1 MSGGGGPGVRAPAL
15 VAAATCLLLG
25 STAAAQ
31 RQPGWEVRLSER
43 VEVTTGQP
51 GTLALALA
59 VDRGLTVSRDA
70 AVIVDL
76 AAPPDVVIK
85 RRRLGRGDAAD
96 PGADAPRFAI
106 PVRTDI
112 PGEHVI
118 AVRVRFWLCGA
129 RVCRPVDVR
138 RRAVVVAVAPPPA
151 PLDAPPDAGVPPVD
165 APPPPRR

>member
-1 MSGGGGPGVRAPAL
+1 MSGGGAARLRATAL
-15 VAAATCLLLG
+15 VAAVTAVLLA
-25 STAAAQ
+25 SPAAAE
-31 RQPGWEVRLSER
+31 RQPGWEVRLPER

-76 AAPPDVVIK
+76 VAPVDVVIK

-106 PVRTDI
+106 PVRTDV
-112 PGEHVI
+112 PGAHVVD
-118 AVRVRFWLCGA
+118 VRVRFWLCGA

-138 RRAVVVAVAPPPA
+138 RRAVVVAAVPPPA
-151 PLDAPPDAGVPPVD
+151 SPDAGVPPVD